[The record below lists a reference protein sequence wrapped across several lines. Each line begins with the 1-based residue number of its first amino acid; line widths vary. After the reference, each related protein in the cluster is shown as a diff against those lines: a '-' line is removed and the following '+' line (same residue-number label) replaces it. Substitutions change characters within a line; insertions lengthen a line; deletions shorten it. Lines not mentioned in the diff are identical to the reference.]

1 MIDLEVV
8 YQLVAD
14 LSFAD
19 PRPQQTSHE
28 DGWKCT
34 LGKSK
39 KQALL
44 DTVKLIPKI

>member
-14 LSFAD
+14 LSFVD
-19 PRPQQTSHE
+19 PRPRQTGHE

-34 LGKSK
+34 LGKRK
-39 KQALL
+39 KQAILE
-44 DTVKLIPKI
+44 TVKLITKS